1 MSFNLIREIENGH
14 QKLHPSV
21 LHSCLQKRF
30 VFRGFVRYGY
40 AKQST
45 HSQNIKCGA
54 AQSGVAGLQ
63 YSWEI
68 FSSELFV
75 FLVQ

>member
-1 MSFNLIREIENGH
+1 MR
-14 QKLHPSV
+14 
-21 LHSCLQKRF
+21 C
-30 VFRGFVRYGY
+30 GY
-40 AKQST
+40 AKQSN
-45 HSQNIKCGA
+45 HSQNIKCGL